1 MITLKTQIYRYFFS
15 IIHSLVST
23 LEHLKPCHGK
33 EIPGQEQEP
42 ISLAGVNKERIGGGI
57 TPTFPPPPPNKNK
70 LVRPLSNV
78 SQFCVERLRMELT
91 GHILITRKSS

>member
-23 LEHLKPCHGK
+23 LEHLKPRHGK

-57 TPTFPPPPPNKNK
+57 TSTFPPPPPNKNK

-78 SQFCVERLRMELT
+78 SQFCVLNYV
-91 GHILITRKSS
+91 

>member
-1 MITLKTQIYRYFFS
+1 MYRYSFS

-23 LEHLKPCHGK
+23 LDLEPLKTCHGK

-57 TPTFPPPPPNKNK
+57 TPTVPPPPPNKNK

-78 SQFCVERLRMELT
+78 SQFCVLNYV
-91 GHILITRKSS
+91 

>member
-57 TPTFPPPPPNKNK
+57 TPTS
-70 LVRPLSNV
+70 PLPLPTKINLYVPCPMS
-78 SQFCVERLRMELT
+78 
-91 GHILITRKSS
+91 HSSVF

>member
-15 IIHSLVST
+15 IVHSLVST
-23 LEHLKPCHGK
+23 LEHLKPRHGK

-57 TPTFPPPPPNKNK
+57 TLLSPLPLPTKINLYVPCPM
-70 LVRPLSNV
+70 S
-78 SQFCVERLRMELT
+78 
-91 GHILITRKSS
+91 HSSVF